1 MPHLQQQLAH
11 EGAATLVEA
20 PAPDQAEEK
29 LPRVSPLTQKSPSYY
44 LPIPRSTLGTF

>member
-11 EGAATLVEA
+11 EDAATLVEV

>member
-11 EGAATLVEA
+11 EGAATLVEV

>member
-29 LPRVSPLTQKSPSYY
+29 FPQASPLTQ
-44 LPIPRSTLGTF
+44 